1 MHAVERER
9 FTDGPCKYLY
19 FFLNWSYIYEG
30 KRRKETSYQK
40 EGSYTNE
47 VNSCKSFW
55 AVPFSWEKRS
65 HARKLNNIFKI
76 NIFIYIKLKVAVHI
90 FWKNAPCSINDNNSL
105 SLHAMSYKHCTQW
118 QYLCK
123 NPDQTKKLD
132 FHHRAVQGVTSNLS
146 WIFGL
151 QSINPILE

>member
-1 MHAVERER
+1 MH
-9 FTDGPCKYLY
+9 

-47 VNSCKSFW
+47 VNSSKSFW

-90 FWKNAPCSINDNNSL
+90 FWKNAPYSINDNNSL
-105 SLHAMSYKHCTQW
+105 SLHELQTLHTVTAFMQKSRSNKKNLILTPGLSTELRQI
-118 QYLCK
+118 YLEF
-123 NPDQTKKLD
+123 LD
-132 FHHRAVQGVTSNLS
+132 YRV
-146 WIFGL
+146 
-151 QSINPILE
+151 